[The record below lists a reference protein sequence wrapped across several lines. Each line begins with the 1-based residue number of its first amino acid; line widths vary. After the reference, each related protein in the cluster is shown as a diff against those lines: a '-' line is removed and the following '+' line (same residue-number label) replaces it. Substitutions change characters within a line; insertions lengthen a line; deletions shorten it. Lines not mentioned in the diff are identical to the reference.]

1 MADALTRRL
10 AETGALVHAAV
21 QQEVLRQQDTR
32 EMIAS
37 EKLAPAAKSPLC
49 PNLSSDPIEAA

>member
-1 MADALTRRL
+1 MADVLTRTL

-21 QQEVLRQQDTR
+21 QQEVLRQQDTL
-32 EMIAS
+32 EIAS

-49 PNLSSDPIEAA
+49 PSLSSDPIEAA